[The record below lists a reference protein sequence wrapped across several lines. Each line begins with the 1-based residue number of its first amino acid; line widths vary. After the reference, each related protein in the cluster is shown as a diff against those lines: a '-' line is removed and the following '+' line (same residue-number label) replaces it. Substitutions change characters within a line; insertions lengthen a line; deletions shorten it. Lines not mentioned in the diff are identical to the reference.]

1 MAAAAV
7 GLPLYYGANKLISQA
22 AERELNGMQRK
33 FDKAVE
39 AEIAKAESL
48 AALVAMEP
56 DVRQAMAAGD
66 RDALSKAFVGGFDT
80 MRSVYGFEQLQFHT
94 PDAHA
99 FFRVH
104 SPTKFGDDLS
114 SFRRTV
120 IEANRTHKP
129 VVGLERGQAGVGVRA
144 IYPISSEGKPVG
156 SMEFGLGFG
165 KPFLDRLTDGSS
177 DEGELYIFPMDA
189 SQDIDATKLRTAATS
204 DGAPLLDASCE
215 TRRFHSPA

>member
-120 IEANRTHKP
+120 VEANRTHKP

-144 IYPISSEGKPVG
+144 IYPIFIRRQTCWIDGIRSWVWEAVPRPADRRKQRRRRTVHLPDGCKPG
-156 SMEFGLGFG
+156 HRRDEAA
-165 KPFLDRLTDGSS
+165 DG
-177 DEGELYIFPMDA
+177 
-189 SQDIDATKLRTAATS
+189 R
-204 DGAPLLDASCE
+204 
-215 TRRFHSPA
+215 HV